1 MATKIRLDALLVARG
16 LAQNRTRAQALIISG
31 SVFSDQVRLDKPGHQ
46 VKLETKLEV
55 RGSKKKFVSRGGE
68 KLEHAIAHFG
78 FSVVGERC
86 LDIGASTGGFTDVL
100 LKAGASHV
108 TSVDVGRGQL
118 AWELRNDERV
128 LVLEGFNAR
137 YLTKEEVPIPPK
149 FIVCDASFIGL
160 EKVLPAALDLAVP
173 RSVLVALIKPQ
184 FEVGKGRVGKGGVV
198 KDPDLHRQV
207 CENVTTWLER
217 EMDWEVKGI
226 TESPL
231 KGPKGNKEFLI
242 YACKRADVR

>member
-1 MATKIRLDALLVARG
+1 MATKIRLDALLVERG

-31 SVFSDQVRLDKPGHQ
+31 SVFSDDVRLDKPGHQ

-55 RGSKKKFVSRGGE
+55 RGAKKKFVSRGGE
-68 KLEHAIAHFG
+68 KLAHAIAHFG
-78 FSVVGERC
+78 FSVLGERC

-137 YLTKEEVPIPPK
+137 YLTKEQVAIPPK

-160 EKVLPAALDLAVP
+160 EKVLPAALDLAAP
-173 RSVLVALIKPQ
+173 RGVLVALIKPQ

>member
-1 MATKIRLDALLVARG
+1 MAPKIRLDALLVARG
-16 LAQNRTRAQALIISG
+16 LAQTRTRAQALIISG
-31 SVFSDQVRLDKPGHQ
+31 SVFSDEVRLEKPGHQ
-46 VKLETKLEV
+46 VKLDTKLKV
-55 RGSKKKFVSRGGE
+55 RRSKKKFVSRGGE
-68 KLEHAIAHFG
+68 KLEHAIAYFG
-78 FSVVGERC
+78 FSVLGNRC
-86 LDIGASTGGFTDVL
+86 LDIGSSTGGFTDVL

-128 LVLEGFNAR
+128 KVLEGFNAR
-137 YLTKEEVPIPPK
+137 YLTREQVPIAPK

-160 EKVLPAALDLAVP
+160 KKVLPAALDLAALNGG
-173 RSVLVALIKPQ
+173 LVALIKPQ

-207 CENVTTWLER
+207 CENVSIWLER

-242 YACKRADVR
+242 YACKRVDVR

>member
-1 MATKIRLDALLVARG
+1 MAPKIRLDALLVAQG

-31 SVFSDQVRLDKPGHQ
+31 SVFSNEARLDKPGHQ
-46 VKLETKLEV
+46 VKLDTKLEV
-55 RGSKKKFVSRGGE
+55 RRSKKKFVSRGGE
-68 KLEHAIAHFG
+68 KLEHAIAYFG
-78 FSVVGERC
+78 FSVLGDRC

-118 AWELRNDERV
+118 AWGLRNDERV
-128 LVLEGFNAR
+128 TVLEGFNAR
-137 YLTKEEVPIPPK
+137 YLTTDQVPIPPK

-160 EKVLPAALDLAVP
+160 EKVLPAALDLAALDGG
-173 RSVLVALIKPQ
+173 LVALIKPQ

-198 KDPDLHRQV
+198 KDPDLHLQV
-207 CENVTTWLER
+207 CENVSIWLER

-242 YACKRADVR
+242 YARKSVDVR

>member
-1 MATKIRLDALLVARG
+1 MATKIRLDTLLVARG

-31 SVFSDQVRLDKPGHQ
+31 SVFSDEVRLDKPGHQ
-46 VKLETKLEV
+46 VRLETKLEV

-68 KLEHAIAHFG
+68 KLAHAIAHFG
-78 FSVVGERC
+78 FSVMGDRC
-86 LDIGASTGGFTDVL
+86 VDIGASTGGFTDVL

-137 YLTKEEVPIPPK
+137 YLTKEQIPIPPK

>member
-1 MATKIRLDALLVARG
+1 MAPKIRLDALLVAQG

-31 SVFSDQVRLDKPGHQ
+31 SVFSNEARLDKPGHQ
-46 VKLETKLEV
+46 VKLDTKLEV
-55 RGSKKKFVSRGGE
+55 RRSKKKFVSRGGE
-68 KLEHAIAHFG
+68 KLEHAIAYFG
-78 FSVVGERC
+78 FSVLGDRC

-128 LVLEGFNAR
+128 TVLEGFNAR
-137 YLTKEEVPIPPK
+137 YLTKEQVPIPPK
-149 FIVCDASFIGL
+149 LIVCDASFIGL
-160 EKVLPAALDLAVP
+160 EKVLPAALDLAAHDGG
-173 RSVLVALIKPQ
+173 LVALIKPQ

-198 KDPDLHRQV
+198 KDPDLHLQV
-207 CENVTTWLER
+207 CENVSIWLER
-217 EMDWEVKGI
+217 EMDWGVKGI

-242 YACKRADVR
+242 YACKRVDVR

>member
-1 MATKIRLDALLVARG
+1 MATKIRLDALLVERG

-31 SVFSDQVRLDKPGHQ
+31 SVFSDEVRLDKPGHQ

-55 RGSKKKFVSRGGE
+55 RGAKKKFVSRGGE
-68 KLEHAIAHFG
+68 KLAHAIAHFG
-78 FSVVGERC
+78 FSVLGERC

-137 YLTKEEVPIPPK
+137 YLTKEQVAIPPK

-160 EKVLPAALDLAVP
+160 EKVLPAALDLAAP
-173 RSVLVALIKPQ
+173 RGVLVALIKPQ